1 MPLKRVEKS
10 QSETSGSEKPDGGFL
25 DDLMPFIKKG
35 TVIPI
40 ISNSIR
46 IDHIFNDEESLMNL
60 FSDSPQFTQ
69 DAETITEE
77 LTKVWAEYIHYPM
90 ADANNLPRV
99 AQFYQVELK
108 DLEKAKLKYLE
119 FLSDYLLDL
128 EKDGDYKDDVAQLRR
143 QNASFSKIA
152 KTLDHPRFPS
162 GDDQDPLRIL
172 AKLPLKIYITTS
184 HFNFMEQALEAV
196 GRHPR
201 TEVCYWT
208 KEKISS
214 TATHTAE
221 PNYTPP
227 DDKSEEEEPP
237 VVYHL
242 FGIEEEPKTLVLSE
256 DDNMNFLISVVQDTN
271 TNKPVVPLWLRE
283 GLAESR
289 LLLLG
294 YRVRDWDF
302 RVLFR
307 FILNYRNDSAPRG
320 MFIQLEPGGRQAENK
335 EKSVEYMGNYFDKK
349 QFDVDWT
356 NPEKFILK
364 LWNEWDK
371 YRKGQS

>member
-1 MPLKRVEKS
+1 MPLKRVEKP
-10 QSETSGSEKPDGGFL
+10 QGETSGSEKTDGGYL

-40 ISNSIR
+40 ISSSIR
-46 IDHIFNDEESLMNL
+46 IDHIFNDEETLTNL
-60 FSDSPQFTQ
+60 FSDSTEFIEN
-69 DAETITEE
+69 AETINEE
-77 LTKVWAEYIHYPM
+77 LTREWAKHIHYPM
-90 ADANNLPRV
+90 ADANNLARV
-99 AQFYQVELK
+99 AQFYQVEQK
-108 DLEKAKLKYLE
+108 DPELAKTKYLK
-119 FLSDYLLDL
+119 FLSDYLLNI
-128 EKDGDYKDDVAQLRR
+128 EADGDYKDDVLQLRR
-143 QNASFSKIA
+143 QDASFSKIV

-184 HFNFMEQALEAV
+184 PYTFMEQALEAV

-201 TEVCYWT
+201 TEFCYWSR
-208 KEKISS
+208 EKITSI
-214 TATHTAE
+214 ATHTPE
-221 PNYTPP
+221 VKYTPP
-227 DDKSEEEEPP
+227 DDGSVEEEPP

-242 FGIEEEPKTLVLSE
+242 FGLEEYPQTLVLSE
-256 DDNMNFLISVVQDTN
+256 DDFMNFLISVVQDTN

-294 YRVRDWDF
+294 YRVKDWDF

-320 MFIQLEPGGRQAENK
+320 MLIQLKPGNKQSENK
-335 EKSVEYMGNYFDKK
+335 EKSVEYLGNYFDKK
-349 QFDVDWT
+349 QFDVDWI
-356 NPEKFILK
+356 NPEKFVLN
-364 LWNEWDK
+364 LWKEWDK